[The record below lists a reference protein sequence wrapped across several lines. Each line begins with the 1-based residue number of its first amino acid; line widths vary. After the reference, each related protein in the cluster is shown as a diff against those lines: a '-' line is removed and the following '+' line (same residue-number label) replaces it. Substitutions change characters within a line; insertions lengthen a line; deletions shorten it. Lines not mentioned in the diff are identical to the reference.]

1 MTKLTSGTGS
11 KAALL
16 VRRDELTFGGR
27 EVHPAEGNEI
37 RSPQFGIAR
46 SSRRRASRSSIEV
59 WPSPR
64 LTKTFTAFG
73 ITASIESAVGVL
85 GASAIASSAGVTS
98 LTFGNVDV
106 PVYECA
112 MRLFAGDASMDRLPA
127 AGHLPW
133 TPESANGR
141 AATSHLQR
149 EGWCIRAPALSFRA
163 RRQLAAFRAASNGIR
178 SKTIRLR
185 EIFPSFVVNHS
196 AVSALATSV
205 V

>member
-46 SSRRRASRSSIEV
+46 SSRRRASRSSM
-59 WPSPR
+59 
-64 LTKTFTAFG
+64 FTAFG
-73 ITASIESAVGVL
+73 ITASIESAVGVF